1 MNIAV
6 KNTSLN
12 ENTLIWAVICSI
24 LLHILFFVVVP
35 NVKFEAI
42 KKLPDVLKV
51 ELVQPKKPAPIVVP
65 EPPKPEL
72 PNPEAAKPFE
82 KIKSLPKPIKP
93 PPKDLPKL
101 RPKPESQ
108 PAPAEPPPPPTVI
121 VAAPKNESPPVFT
134 TPPPE
139 PPKEKPDNDDAYS
152 AAKKNYISGIQK
164 EIQHNLRYP
173 NRLKMHHVTGR
184 AIVGYS
190 LDNEGNVTSVSIV
203 SSSGNDILDT
213 EAMDVIRRSNLKQY
227 MNKILFGRIDYLTTP
242 VSFKL
247 PEE

>member
-12 ENTLIWAVICSI
+12 ENTLIWAVICSV

-72 PNPEAAKPFE
+72 PKPEAAKPVE

-101 RPKPESQ
+101 RPESELQ

-121 VAAPKNESPPVFT
+121 AAAPKNESPPVFT

-139 PPKEKPDNDDAYS
+139 PLKEKPDNDDAYNV
-152 AAKKNYISGIQK
+152 AKGSYRSSVQK
-164 EIQHNLRYP
+164 EIQRNLRYP
-173 NRLKMHHVTGR
+173 KMAQKHHVSGL
-184 AIVGYS
+184 AKVEIVI
-190 LDNEGNVTSVSIV
+190 DAEGNVSAVSVV
-203 SSSGNDILDT
+203 SSSGNDSLDA
-213 EAMDVIRRSNLKQY
+213 EAVAVISRSNLKQY
-227 MNKILFGRIDYLTTP
+227 MNKLLSGKIDRITIP
-242 VSFKL
+242 VSFTL